1 MKSLQICGTGSGVG
15 KSVIVSALCR
25 IFLQDGLKVCP
36 FKAQNMALNSFV
48 TSEGGEMGRAQA
60 VQAQASRIEPT
71 VDMNPI
77 LIKPIQDT
85 KAQIIL
91 CGKPQGDM
99 SAVEYVRY
107 KKKAKAAVVK
117 SYKRLAGEYE
127 LVVIEGA
134 GSPSEVNLKAHD
146 IVNMYMSKIA
156 GAPVILVGDIDKGG
170 VFAWIVGTLE
180 LLTKEE
186 RKRIKGIIINK
197 FRGDKR
203 LLKSGIDFLEKK
215 TGIKVLAV
223 IPYFRDIRIPEED
236 SVSLENSRRTANV
249 ERRTMRQIDIAVIK
263 LPHMS
268 NFTDFD
274 ALENE
279 PDVRLRY
286 VTSEAELNN
295 PDALIIPGTKST
307 IADLNYL
314 KKSGLAGRILSLV
327 KGCPAF
333 HLIGIC
339 GGYQMLG
346 EKIYP
351 SPESLSCEGGNERGW
366 LRVRSSK
373 HRNKRYHGCKAVE
386 LHDRKKTG
394 SAKLA
399 VKGMGILPVVTSFE
413 QEKILSQVKAVEIN
427 SGLKVT
433 GYEIHHG
440 RTKILKEG
448 KPVFK
453 IIEQQGKKIKDVDG
467 VFSENGRIWGTYIHG
482 VFDEDNFRRN
492 FLNKLRLK
500 KGWPCRSETTNF
512 NLDKEFDKLAR
523 LVRENMNM
531 DLLYGIIGS
540 GL

>member
-25 IFLQDGLKVCP
+25 IFLQDGYKVCP

-48 TSEGGEMGRAQA
+48 TSEGGEIGRAQA

-71 VDMNPI
+71 VDMNPV

-91 CGKPQGDM
+91 WGRPQGNM

-107 KKKAKAAVVK
+107 KKKAKVAIVE

-223 IPYFRDIRIPEED
+223 IPYFKDIRIPEED
-236 SVSLENSRRTANV
+236 SVPLEKRMAEADSRRSMAGL
-249 ERRTMRQIDIAVIK
+249 IDIAVIK

-286 VTSEAELNN
+286 VISESELNN

-314 KKSGLAGRILSLV
+314 KKSGLAERILSLV
-327 KGCPAF
+327 KDCPAF
-333 HLIGIC
+333 YLIGIC

-346 EKIYP
+346 EKIYD
-351 SPESLSCEGGNERGW
+351 
-366 LRVRSSK
+366 
-373 HRNKRYHGCKAVE
+373 RNKTESV
-386 LHDRKKTG
+386 
-394 SAKLA
+394 KLA
-399 VKGMGILPVVTSFE
+399 VKGLRILPVVTSFE
-413 QEKILSQVKAVEIN
+413 QEKILSQVKAVEIS

-440 RTKILKEG
+440 RTQILKER

-453 IIEQQGKKIKDVDG
+453 IIERQGKKAKDVDG
-467 VFSENGRIWGTYIHG
+467 AFAENGRIWGTYIHG

-500 KGWPCRSETTNF
+500 KGWPCIVQTTNF
-512 NLDKEFDKLAR
+512 NPDKEFDKLAQ

-531 DLLYGIIGS
+531 GLLYKIVGS